1 MSNEHRAR
9 KRFGQNFLHD
19 QNIIRRIVDSFNAQT
34 YDNVIEIGPGQG
46 AITQHLLEQVKHLHV
61 LEIDRD
67 LVTALKQRP
76 EYPDNLSVHETD
88 VLKFDFQ
95 SIEKSSL
102 RIIGNLPYN
111 ISTPII
117 FHIVEYKRLITDMVF
132 MLQKEV
138 VDRMLSEANDKNYG
152 RLSVMTQIH
161 FNVEKLFDVSKNCFS
176 PPPKVM
182 STVFRLR
189 PRFDLEQQI
198 QCMKEFS
205 NVVQQAFN
213 QRRKTIRNSL
223 KPYLSEEDLEN
234 IGIKPDARPETL
246 TLDDFIL
253 LANTSVAKKNQ

>member
-1 MSNEHRAR
+1 MTTEHHAR

-19 QNIIRRIVDSFNAQT
+19 QNIIRRIVDSFNTKAN
-34 YDNVIEIGPGQG
+34 DNVIEIGPGQG
-46 AITQHLLEQVKHLHV
+46 AITQQLLEQLNHLHV

-67 LVTALKQRP
+67 LVAALKQRP
-76 EYPDNLSVHETD
+76 EYPNTLTVHETD

-95 SIEKSSL
+95 TIEKTPL

-117 FHIVEYKRLITDMVF
+117 FHIVEYKKLIQDMVF

-138 VDRMLSEANDKNYG
+138 VDRMLAEANDKNYG

-161 FNVEKLFDVSKNCFS
+161 FKVDKLFDVSKNCFS

-189 PRFDLEQQI
+189 PRFDLEQEI
-198 QCMKEFS
+198 QCIKEFS
-205 NVVQQAFN
+205 DIVKHAFN

-223 KPYLSEEDLEN
+223 KPFLTEEDLEK
-234 IGIKPDARPETL
+234 IGIKPQARPETL
-246 TLDDFIL
+246 SLKDFIL
-253 LANTSVAKKNQ
+253 LANTSMTKKNQ